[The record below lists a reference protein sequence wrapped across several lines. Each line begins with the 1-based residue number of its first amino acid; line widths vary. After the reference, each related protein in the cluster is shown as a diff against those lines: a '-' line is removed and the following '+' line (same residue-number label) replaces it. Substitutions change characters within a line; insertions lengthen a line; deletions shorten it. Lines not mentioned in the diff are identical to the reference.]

1 MAERGHDREIASIRR
16 RLDELGEERR
26 ALETRLKVLVQP
38 ADTPATVS
46 VPHGMTAVSPVAA
59 KVALFRDLFA
69 GRTDVFPVR
78 WENARAERAG
88 YAPAC
93 ATNIP

>member
-1 MAERGHDREIASIRR
+1 M
-16 RLDELGEERR
+16 
-26 ALETRLKVLVQP
+26 QP
-38 ADTPATVS
+38 GDNPATVS
-46 VPHGMTAVSPVAA
+46 VPQGMTSLSAAAA
-59 KVALFRDLFA
+59 KVALLRDLFA

-93 ATNIP
+93 ANEWVTGICGVVSRGWWEMAEAA